1 MVIFCLILL
10 GSLFKIDH
18 WSIFKRDPSSIKQ
31 TDRFSSENQA
41 ESSRIVRV
49 SRCRSMWRRG
59 GRKPAGRIRPGSD
72 FIYTKNFAWPGS
84 DFIGGRCDRKSQFSR
99 QEYWTSLYYSDA
111 YTDFLLG
118 HLRQIDHWSI
128 LGKGMSAYNDFLL
141 DHLRKIDHGSIIG
154 RGMSAY
160 GDFLLGY
167 LRQID
172 HWSIVR

>member
-1 MVIFCLILL
+1 MIFCLILL

-84 DFIGGRCDRKSQFSR
+84 DFIGGRCDRKSQFSKGKTAFAGYKNLTIVWLKAFHIQMCVYVCVNVYNMCIVCVCVR
-99 QEYWTSLYYSDA
+99 MCERACACALCVCMCVYVC
-111 YTDFLLG
+111 
-118 HLRQIDHWSI
+118 I
-128 LGKGMSAYNDFLL
+128 LF
-141 DHLRKIDHGSIIG
+141 
-154 RGMSAY
+154 
-160 GDFLLGY
+160 
-167 LRQID
+167 
-172 HWSIVR
+172 

>member
-1 MVIFCLILL
+1 MVNFCLISV

-84 DFIGGRCDRKSQFSR
+84 DFIGGRCDRKSQFSKGKTAFA
-99 QEYWTSLYYSDA
+99 EYKNLTLVWLKAFHIQMYVYVCMCVCVCVCVIVSCIS
-111 YTDFLLG
+111 FLC
-118 HLRQIDHWSI
+118 R
-128 LGKGMSAYNDFLL
+128 NRFPFL
-141 DHLRKIDHGSIIG
+141 
-154 RGMSAY
+154 
-160 GDFLLGY
+160 
-167 LRQID
+167 
-172 HWSIVR
+172 

>member
-18 WSIFKRDPSSIKQ
+18 WSIFKRDPSRIKQ

-41 ESSRIVRV
+41 ESSRIVKM

-84 DFIGGRCDRKSQFSR
+84 DFIGGRCDRKSQFSKR
-99 QEYWTSLYYSDA
+99 KQ
-111 YTDFLLG
+111 LLQG
-118 HLRQIDHWSI
+118 F
-128 LGKGMSAYNDFLL
+128 K
-141 DHLRKIDHGSIIG
+141 
-154 RGMSAY
+154 
-160 GDFLLGY
+160 Y
-167 LRQID
+167 LT
-172 HWSIVR
+172 IVWFKAFHIQMCVYVCVCVYVYMCTFVCVYVSVCV